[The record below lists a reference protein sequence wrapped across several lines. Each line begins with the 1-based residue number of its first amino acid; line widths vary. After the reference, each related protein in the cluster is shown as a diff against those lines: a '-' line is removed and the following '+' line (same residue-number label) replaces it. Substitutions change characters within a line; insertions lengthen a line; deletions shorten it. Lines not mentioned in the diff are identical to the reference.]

1 MLAVLLRCGSFAA
14 LHAPVA
20 CLHSPALRLSLVLR
34 TSNPRA
40 DAILEKCI
48 SRVPW

>member
-1 MLAVLLRCGSFAA
+1 MRCGSFAA

-34 TSNPRA
+34 SLQATHA

-48 SRVPW
+48 SRVWGTQ

>member
-1 MLAVLLRCGSFAA
+1 MRCGSFAA

-20 CLHSPALRLSLVLR
+20 CLHSPALRLSLVLQA
-34 TSNPRA
+34 THA

-48 SRVPW
+48 SRVWCT